1 VETALHGDD
10 AHTAAFVLAPD
21 ARHIYTARCDPTH
34 PWDIWDVAADATRA
48 PRQLTQLNADLLA
61 SRALSQPERFE
72 YASFDG
78 RRVEGWLYRPTQA
91 PASGAPLALKIHGG
105 PHGAYGQ
112 TFFQTVQALVGR
124 GYAVLYVNPRGST
137 GYGERFAQ
145 ACDHDWGGG
154 DYRDIMAG
162 VDATLARGRLD
173 AARMS
178 VFGGSY
184 GGYMT
189 NWIIGHTDRFRAAV
203 TINSVTSLMTSFGT
217 GDIDSVWAEGDYGW
231 PWERADF
238 YRERSPLTYASLMT
252 TPLRIIAA
260 ENDYRC
266 PISQSEELYTWLR
279 TFDRA
284 PVDFVRMPGASHGV
298 HASPRQHVQAL
309 RLEHEWLLRYC
320 PPVED

>member
-1 VETALHGDD
+1 
-10 AHTAAFVLAPD
+10 
-21 ARHIYTARCDPTH
+21 
-34 PWDIWDVAADATRA
+34 
-48 PRQLTQLNADLLA
+48 
-61 SRALSQPERFE
+61 
-72 YASFDG
+72 
-78 RRVEGWLYRPTQA
+78 
-91 PASGAPLALKIHGG
+91 APLALKIHGG

-173 AARMS
+173 AARMV

-266 PISQSEELYTWLR
+266 PIAQSEELYTWLH

-284 PVDFVRMPGASHGV
+284 PVDFVRMPGASHGI

-309 RLEHEWLLRYC
+309 TLEHEWLLRYC